1 MKFLL
6 WAPFMVCSLIQSIL
20 PRSAFV
26 KTYRPSSEEHR
37 KLESSARNGIRGVSY
52 NIKKVL

>member
-6 WAPFMVCSLIQSIL
+6 WAPFMVFSLIQSIL

-26 KTYRPSSEEHR
+26 KIYRPSSEEHR